1 MPIATTVLLIG
12 STIAAGHMRA
22 EVERRLAEEVR
33 WVTVVAAQESALF
46 VLRPL
51 CDPALP
57 CMAASDYE
65 ALKSVPYWATS
76 PVAHRQAYKGSHPR
90 YRNTRCT

>member
-1 MPIATTVLLIG
+1 MPIATTILIIG

-33 WVTVVAAQESALF
+33 WVEVAAVHDSALL
-46 VLRPL
+46 VLRQET
-51 CDPALP
+51 ALP

-65 ALKSVPYWATS
+65 AVKSASYWVTS